1 MKCPAVPGSCMPP
14 PHGHARAGTGAAG
27 ASRARYDPR
36 GEREEGVH
44 AGAAGPS
51 LSEMRASA
59 ATQWHAGRPG
69 PRNEAVPATGL
80 TAGSNAALRVTGC
93 L

>member
-51 LSEMRASA
+51 LSEMRGTAHSSA
-59 ATQWHAGRPG
+59 AVGG
-69 PRNEAVPATGL
+69 EA
-80 TAGSNAALRVTGC
+80 AALPVHRAM
-93 L
+93 LSIHI